1 MTFANLPQSV
11 KIIIFNLNGK
21 RMNEI
26 DANSENGG
34 MDYNLRDENGNYL
47 SSGVYIYRIAR
58 LDSQNNEVEEKIGK
72 FAVIR

>member
-1 MTFANLPQSV
+1 
-11 KIIIFNLNGK
+11 
-21 RMNEI
+21 MNEI

-34 MDYNLRDENGNYL
+34 VDYNLRDGNGNYL